1 MRCPECDRDDLE
13 EIKIDKYGAMDKI
26 VPCGKRVAND

>member
-13 EIKIDKYGAMDKI
+13 EIKKYGAMDKI